1 MSARILSGPWK
12 GRAVRE
18 RFDPHHLA
26 AVIATRRGIYRP
38 ERRAARHERRIVNGI
53 AYLSWIVAAILLG
66 WLAGKAF

>member
-26 AVIATRRGIYRP
+26 DVVSVRRGIYRP
-38 ERRAARHERRIVNGI
+38 ERRVPRYERRLMNAI
-53 AYLSWIVAAILLG
+53 AYLSWVLAAMLLG
-66 WLAGKAF
+66 WFAAQAF